1 MATLLDYE
9 YKPTMGKAVGDLQ
22 TIADGNALTIQP
34 PAGETWVI
42 EMISYGGACTIAFTD
57 GTLSNTID
65 EPTEAG
71 VIEKA
76 GYRITNSH
84 YITVTNTSGGSAVFG
99 YSGYKVNEA

>member
-9 YKPTMGKAVGDLQ
+9 YKPTVGKAVSDLKS
-22 TIADGNALTIQP
+22 IDNGNALTIQP

-42 EMISYGGACTIAFTD
+42 EMITYGAACTIEFTD

-65 EPTEAG
+65 EPTAAG

-84 YITVTNTSGGSAVFG
+84 YITVTNTSGSPATFG

>member
-9 YKPTMGKAVGDLQ
+9 YKPTVGKAVGDIQ

-42 EMISYGGACTIAFTD
+42 ELISYGAACTIEFTD

-65 EPTEAG
+65 EPTSAG

-76 GYRITNSH
+76 GYRITNTH

>member
-1 MATLLDYE
+1 MATLIDYE
-9 YKPTMGKAVGDLQ
+9 YKPTVGETVKDLKS
-22 TIADGNALTIQP
+22 IANGSALTIQP
-34 PAGETWVI
+34 PAGETWKI

-65 EPTEAG
+65 EPTAAG

-76 GYRITNSH
+76 SYRITNSH

-99 YSGYKVNEA
+99 YSGYKVNES

>member
-9 YKPTMGKAVGDLQ
+9 YKPTVGKAVGDLQ

-42 EMISYGGACTIAFTD
+42 EMISYGAACKIEFTN

-65 EPTEAG
+65 EPTVVG

-84 YITVTNTSGGSAVFG
+84 YITVTNTSGGPAVFG
-99 YSGYKVNEA
+99 YSGYKVNES

>member
-1 MATLLDYE
+1 MATLIDYE
-9 YKPTMGKAVGDLQ
+9 YKPTVGKAVGDIQ
-22 TIADGNALTIQP
+22 SVDDGNALTIQP

-42 EMISYGGACTIAFTD
+42 ELITYGAACKIEFTN
-57 GTLSNTID
+57 GTSPNTID

>member
-1 MATLLDYE
+1 MATLIDYE
-9 YKPTMGKAVGDLQ
+9 YKPTVGKAVSDLKS
-22 TIADGNALTIQP
+22 IDNGNALTIQP

-42 EMISYGGACTIAFTD
+42 EMITYGAQCTIAFTD

-84 YITVTNTSGGSAVFG
+84 YITVTNTSGGSAAFG

>member
-9 YKPTMGKAVGDLQ
+9 YKPTVGEAVGDLQ

-42 EMISYGGACTIAFTD
+42 EMISYGAACTIEFTD

-65 EPTEAG
+65 EPTAAG

-76 GYRITNSH
+76 GYRITHTH

-99 YSGYKVNEA
+99 YSGYKVNEI

>member
-1 MATLLDYE
+1 MATLIDYE
-9 YKPTMGKAVGDLQ
+9 YKPTVGEAVGDLQ

-42 EMISYGGACTIAFTD
+42 EMISYGAACTIAFTD

-65 EPTEAG
+65 SPSAAG

-99 YSGYKVNEA
+99 YSGYKVNEV

>member
-1 MATLLDYE
+1 MATLIDYE
-9 YKPTMGKAVGDLQ
+9 YKPTVGKAVSDLKS
-22 TIADGNALTIQP
+22 IDNGNALTIQP

-42 EMISYGGACTIAFTD
+42 EMITYGAACKIEFTD

-76 GYRITNSH
+76 GYRITNTH

>member
-9 YKPTMGKAVGDLQ
+9 YKPTVGKAVGDLKS
-22 TIADGNALTIQP
+22 IDNGNALTIQP
-34 PAGETWVI
+34 SAGETWVI

-57 GTLSNTID
+57 GTLSNTIAS
-65 EPTEAG
+65 PTSAD

-76 GYRITNSH
+76 SYRITNSH
-84 YITVTNTSGGSAVFG
+84 YITVTNTSGSPATFG